1 MLQLCPGAGASGLGV
16 NRKYGR
22 GGLYNLTMG
31 VCDKRKEIHEFSGDW
46 PSMPSPLPQTLL
58 QTASRS
64 HSMHAGSRSSSSSPP
79 ETSDW
84 TLEQLLQTFFQHSAV
99 GCAPLE
105 KIGRDSF
112 LLPPSHPNGAADEAV
127 AKLFAHESTPR
138 GGEGGGRSLGTRAWS
153 NVSGYIH
160 ELVRPSVVYSDRGSA
175 NESVASS
182 SASSSASPAPSFE
195 VEDQGDG
202 RYVMVYNMTRS
213 GLYQIDI
220 VGESGLS
227 LHGVAYDVR
236 VEPGPTEPALALI
249 NLESA
254 QATDLRHVI
263 AGRSTVLDIA
273 LRDLHGNR
281 RWAWEGGET
290 YARRLRERPGRGG
303 LRDLSDA
310 FTLSIR
316 PMHVPFFN
324 AVKGAQETAVWH
336 ASFSKLAWQDYGGG
350 LIRADYTVTTA
361 GLFSLEIA
369 LDGIPLGGG
378 SPYQFRIRPGASDM
392 SATTVFGAVSA
403 CNAGVRCEI
412 HVEVRDTWGNRRVLE
427 DDSGPNCHRDGL
439 LANCVPVDS
448 PKVPNG
454 QLSSCLNP
462 ATGQPGEKWAG
473 DAWCGEA
480 SIGSFL
486 VIFPPHAQQR
496 RQGPEMLLLTP
507 ANLYSG
513 GYNVTSAGSYG
524 VSVVWDA
531 TAGGTRTVNGPHLVH
546 IRHSPFVINITAAE
560 TSACRSAVRGSC
572 AASAYAQQACTMMLG
587 LRDAFD
593 NPRLSGGDPVA
604 AFLLGPLAER
614 AQEEDGPQGSEEPV
628 FVRDLLNGDF
638 LLTFLLTIPG
648 AYSLAVSVAGS
659 NIKGSPMRITV
670 RGGFVMTSFDNMP
683 LVNRSLLLVGHAS
696 VQGSLPLS
704 PGRGGGGG
712 GGAVGV
718 AGLHLSAVP
727 ARAGG
732 AGGAWFRQPQM
743 LTEGFVMDFVL
754 RVIGRSRSCRLWSS
768 PPFRDAG
775 THPTATSS
783 ALCQERAADG
793 LALVLTRGVGAG
805 GEPHAGGI
813 PALGLGGE
821 GMGYEGIRDSLA
833 LEFDVATNHHLGDP
847 SGNHISWQS
856 RGPGR
861 PNSPAHAASLSHSSA
876 IPLLSD
882 GLEHRVR
889 VRYEREMEASHVQDP
904 AFHYSSPSSAFL
916 TLGHGGGGGEGGGG
930 GGGPGVM
937 TVWIDDLTRPVLV
950 SPINLPVLLNI
961 RGDEKVWVG
970 MTSGAGEEFA
980 QVVLSS
986 WSLLDT
992 ACPSD
997 CNDRGRCTKGKCE
1010 CEAGFEGAHCADHV
1024 TTFPR
1029 KNVVME
1035 NLHAHR

>member
-1 MLQLCPGAGASGLGV
+1 VLRVLWAGGESWTVRLRGAHLGACPHIQEQVLRAVLQLCPGAGASGLGV
-16 NRKYGR
+16 ARKHGR

-31 VCDKRKEIHEFSGDW
+31 VCDRRKEIHEFSGDW
-46 PSMPSPLPQTLL
+46 PSVPSPLPQTLL
-58 QTASRS
+58 QTGLPAPYVDEEIKCLFRRNPAPCLPPDCCNTSQVQRVCGSLDRCARQSTVSRS
-64 HSMHAGSRSSSSSPP
+64 HSMHSGSRSSSSSPP

-105 KIGRDSF
+105 KIGRDSL

-127 AKLFAHESTPR
+127 AWLFAHESAAR
-138 GGEGGGRSLGTRAWS
+138 GGEGGGSLGTPAWS

-160 ELVRPSVVYSDRGSA
+160 ELVMPSIVYSDRGSS

-182 SASSSASPAPSFE
+182 SSSASASASPAPSFE

-213 GLYQIDI
+213 GLYQIDV

-227 LHGVAYDVR
+227 LHGAAYDVR
-236 VEPGPTEPALALI
+236 VEPGPTEPAVALI

-254 QATDLRHVI
+254 QASDLRHVI
-263 AGRSTVLDIA
+263 AGLSTVLDIA

-290 YARRLRERPGRGG
+290 YARRLREGPGRSG
-303 LRDLSDA
+303 LRNLSDA

-324 AVKGAQETAVWH
+324 AVKSAQETAVWH
-336 ASFSKLAWQDYGGG
+336 ASFSKLTWQDYGGG

-403 CNAGVRCEI
+403 CNAGVRCGI

-507 ANLYSG
+507 ANIYSG
-513 GYNVTSAGSYG
+513 GYNITSAGSYR

-531 TAGGTRTVNGPHLVH
+531 TAGGTRTVVNGPHLVH
-546 IRHSPFVINITAAE
+546 IRHSPFVMNITAAE
-560 TSACRSAVRGSC
+560 TSAYRSALRGSC
-572 AASAYAQQACTMMLG
+572 AAAAFAQQACTMMLG
-587 LRDAFD
+587 LRDTFD
-593 NPRLSGGDPVA
+593 NPRVSGGDRVA

-614 AQEEDGPQGSEEPV
+614 AGEGDAPQGSEEPV
-628 FVRDLLNGDF
+628 LVRDLLNGEF
-638 LLTFLLTIPG
+638 LLTFLLTVPG

-659 NIKGSPMRITV
+659 NIKGSPMRINV
-670 RGGFVMTSFDNMP
+670 RGGFAMTSFENMP

-696 VQGSLPLS
+696 VQGSLPPS
-704 PGRGGGGG
+704 PRRIVCAPPLWPQPPRSATTPCGREELYVRTACATSPSPTPAVAPLQKFNTTRFFVVVFFVKKRRRRRSRRGGCGGFAFECGASKGGERGGGVVPAAADADGG
-712 GGAVGV
+712 FCDGV
-718 AGLHLSAVP
+718 CAARYWEEPFVPPVVIAPISRRRDDAPNSETLSAVS
-727 ARAGG
+727 RASRRRPCSGVDKGG
-732 AGGAWFRQPQM
+732 
-743 LTEGFVMDFVL
+743 
-754 RVIGRSRSCRLWSS
+754 
-768 PPFRDAG
+768 
-775 THPTATSS
+775 
-783 ALCQERAADG
+783 
-793 LALVLTRGVGAG
+793 
-805 GEPHAGGI
+805 
-813 PALGLGGE
+813 
-821 GMGYEGIRDSLA
+821 
-833 LEFDVATNHHLGDP
+833 
-847 SGNHISWQS
+847 
-856 RGPGR
+856 
-861 PNSPAHAASLSHSSA
+861 
-876 IPLLSD
+876 
-882 GLEHRVR
+882 
-889 VRYEREMEASHVQDP
+889 
-904 AFHYSSPSSAFL
+904 
-916 TLGHGGGGGEGGGG
+916 
-930 GGGPGVM
+930 
-937 TVWIDDLTRPVLV
+937 
-950 SPINLPVLLNI
+950 
-961 RGDEKVWVG
+961 
-970 MTSGAGEEFA
+970 
-980 QVVLSS
+980 
-986 WSLLDT
+986 
-992 ACPSD
+992 
-997 CNDRGRCTKGKCE
+997 
-1010 CEAGFEGAHCADHV
+1010 
-1024 TTFPR
+1024 
-1029 KNVVME
+1029 
-1035 NLHAHR
+1035 